1 MHILTIDT
9 GTTNTRV
16 TVWRDQQ
23 ALCQAARQVG
33 VRDTAI
39 SGSPVALQNG
49 VRQTIAAALDDARLE
64 MAQIDLVLGSGMITS
79 NVGLH
84 EVPHV
89 LAPAGRA
96 ALAAAM
102 VQAHIPEV
110 CAPPVWFVPGVR
122 NRVENIGLHNV
133 EAMDMMRGEEV
144 ETIGLV
150 RRLGIDKPTV
160 IVLPGSHSK
169 FVHLDE
175 NACISGCVTTLA
187 GELLHVITHNTIL
200 AGSLDSDFADEIDT
214 EMLLAGARSAGKIGL
229 GRACFTVRILDQ
241 FTIYERNARA
251 NFLLGAVLG
260 ADLLTLKNSSAFRMT
275 PGTQFVVTGKA
286 MLREALALLV
296 KHDDFFSGDIVVTTD
311 EQQSNLAGFG
321 AIEVARARGLLD

>member
-89 LAPAGRA
+89 LAPAGAPRWPLPWCRRIFRGVRA
-96 ALAAAM
+96 AG
-102 VQAHIPEV
+102 VV
-110 CAPPVWFVPGVR
+110 CAGCAQS
-122 NRVENIGLHNV
+122 G
-133 EAMDMMRGEEV
+133 GEH
-144 ETIGLV
+144 
-150 RRLGIDKPTV
+150 RP
-160 IVLPGSHSK
+160 
-169 FVHLDE
+169 
-175 NACISGCVTTLA
+175 A
-187 GELLHVITHNTIL
+187 
-200 AGSLDSDFADEIDT
+200 
-214 EMLLAGARSAGKIGL
+214 
-229 GRACFTVRILDQ
+229 
-241 FTIYERNARA
+241 
-251 NFLLGAVLG
+251 
-260 ADLLTLKNSSAFRMT
+260 
-275 PGTQFVVTGKA
+275 
-286 MLREALALLV
+286 
-296 KHDDFFSGDIVVTTD
+296 
-311 EQQSNLAGFG
+311 
-321 AIEVARARGLLD
+321 